1 MRSSL
6 KKGTNMKS
14 KIRQMANVELTQEH
28 LNRFKF
34 EKFRTSMS
42 DCSLAGLINWH
53 ELCNCMLN
61 PLFAGDAF
69 PSNNHYCQRIWHT
82 QWTIYFLSDNF
93 IRLLVLYR
101 VSWSEIGCPKN
112 WENSNLQL
120 LKICVKIISLP
131 KTRSRR
137 ILALKKNCRNK
148 LFF

>member
-14 KIRQMANVELTQEH
+14 KIRQMANVELTQEDLEH
-28 LNRFKF
+28 VYF

-82 QWTIYFLSDNF
+82 QCTIYFLSDNF
-93 IRLLVLYR
+93 IYKIERLKYLTKKCYIVQKIG
-101 VSWSEIGCPKN
+101 VSNEFDKFTTLWNKDWCFSYWYLTLFLKT
-112 WENSNLQL
+112 L
-120 LKICVKIISLP
+120 LLEFV
-131 KTRSRR
+131 
-137 ILALKKNCRNK
+137 
-148 LFF
+148 